1 MSKPDVTE
9 ILKKVRH
16 IQIVANRAV
25 NDLFAGQYK
34 SVFRG
39 RGMEFDEVREYQPGD
54 DVRTIDWNVTART
67 GAPFVKRFCEE
78 RELTVIFLVDI
89 SASGAFGS
97 GERSKLD
104 MVVEVAAML
113 MFSALKNND
122 KVGLITFCDD
132 VIDYFPPRKGKV
144 NVLHLIR
151 QLVAVEPVPRE
162 TDLNSALEFLSKVQ
176 KRRAVAFMISD
187 FLAPPARHAMAV
199 CSKRHD
205 LIAMTV
211 ADPRAFVDLPG
222 HDLVQRGPHALQ
234 APFLKQQVGQLFQ
247 GIGLVGR
254 PDCGD
259 HTRFGDVFCQN
270 HPPCSSTGCCRELRR
285 PRTRDTPVSG
295 AHAAKTW
302 ILPSGRCWH
311 NSPSFG
317 PREDPVRRD
326 SCPRHRDAG
335 SANGG
340 MSASPA
346 QAFSG

>member
-9 ILKKVRH
+9 ILKKVRQ

-25 NDLFAGQYK
+25 NELFAGQYK

-54 DVRTIDWNVTART
+54 DIRTIDWNVTART
-67 GAPFVKRFCEE
+67 GAPFIKRFCEE
-78 RELTVIFLVDI
+78 RELTVMFLVDI

-162 TDLNSALEFLSKVQ
+162 TDLSSALEFLSKVQ

-199 CSKRHD
+199 CNKRHD

-211 ADPRAFVDLPG
+211 ADPRERALPDVGFVSLRDAESGHVVELDTRHPRVRELFDIRSSKQSDELSQRLKRVGVDELPIRT
-222 HDLVQRGPHALQ
+222 DENYLNSIRR
-234 APFLKQQVGQLFQ
+234 FF
-247 GIGLVGR
+247 
-254 PDCGD
+254 
-259 HTRFGDVFCQN
+259 HTREKRF
-270 HPPCSSTGCCRELRR
+270 R
-285 PRTRDTPVSG
+285 
-295 AHAAKTW
+295 
-302 ILPSGRCWH
+302 
-311 NSPSFG
+311 
-317 PREDPVRRD
+317 
-326 SCPRHRDAG
+326 
-335 SANGG
+335 
-340 MSASPA
+340 
-346 QAFSG
+346 